1 MKWCKVPCNTG
12 AWHACIKVQICGSS
26 GGSCHYQKR
35 AGVGFMSFCS
45 LFRLPLYLEKLNF
58 LCRNGKKY
66 CTDLFP
72 AMTMRSKMMT
82 FCVEVWTIENNWLQN
97 MRWWQV
103 QFWRSLKSLSFFRS
117 KIIEAIFPGGRVNTK
132 VNFNYK
138 GWKFWRWEIGD
149 QIVWILIQNTLAPQ
163 ELANG
168 FSRFLRSRH
177 CSLQHLNWN
186 LEPANPFITYCL
198 VYQYQDASLIWFLYP
213 WRAPKC
219 N

>member
-1 MKWCKVPCNTG
+1 MKRCKVPCNTG

-103 QFWRSLKSLSFFRS
+103 QFWRSLWNLYPFSEARLLKPFSL
-117 KIIEAIFPGGRVNTK
+117 E
-132 VNFNYK
+132 
-138 GWKFWRWEIGD
+138 EE
-149 QIVWILIQNTLAPQ
+149 LIQ
-163 ELANG
+163 
-168 FSRFLRSRH
+168 RST
-177 CSLQHLNWN
+177 S
-186 LEPANPFITYCL
+186 ITK
-198 VYQYQDASLIWFLYP
+198 DENFEDG
-213 WRAPKC
+213 K
-219 N
+219 